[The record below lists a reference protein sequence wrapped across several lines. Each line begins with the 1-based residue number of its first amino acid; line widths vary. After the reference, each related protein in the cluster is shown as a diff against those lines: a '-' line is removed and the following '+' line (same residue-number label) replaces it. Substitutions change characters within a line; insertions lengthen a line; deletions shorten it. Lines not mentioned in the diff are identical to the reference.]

1 VIFGNSEI
9 TIYLYRDYVIDMASL
24 SGRRVQR
31 PTSLSG
37 KVSPV
42 SNPVT
47 CPPGESYQVNAC
59 APDYNLNCPSGMIR
73 AKTGK
78 CVEGVIEE
86 VFVSPGL
93 PPISTCKI
101 TYDPVTGNSSTVC
114 EGISENECKKYAESI
129 KNQET
134 QKTIKEA
141 KYKSDIEQINQN
153 IARIKEMSEYKCNPS
168 KLVPVGVNYSGSA
181 TGN

>member
-1 VIFGNSEI
+1 
-9 TIYLYRDYVIDMASL
+9 M
-24 SGRRVQR
+24 
-31 PTSLSG
+31 
-37 KVSPV
+37 
-42 SNPVT
+42 
-47 CPPGESYQVNAC
+47 NAC

-78 CVEGVIEE
+78 CVDGVIEQ

-93 PPISTCKI
+93 PPVGSEVPPRVYNPPFTICKTI
-101 TYDPVTGNSSTVC
+101 YDQVTGNPSITC
-114 EGISENECKKYAESI
+114 EVTSENECKKYAESI

-141 KYKSDIEQINQN
+141 KYKSDIERINQN
-153 IARIKEMSEYKCNPS
+153 IARIKETSGYKCNPS
-168 KLVPVGVNYSGSA
+168 KLVPVGVDYSGSA